1 MYIDF
6 THQNGHQGLNS
17 QNVSY
22 YNVDLVLFQPHDEPL
37 FHLSVIRFQEA
48 ISKAVLKTGKCK

>member
-37 FHLSVIRFQEA
+37 S
-48 ISKAVLKTGKCK
+48 ISQWLGFKRQFLKLC